1 MIQYV
6 KGNDIDQIYW
16 DIFAKQE
23 VPENMTLA
31 TGIVLIARHA
41 VMKTVTVPAQ
51 YEIDEISTN
60 RIKISFQSET
70 ITRTGIYDL
79 ELTYKKVDVSLPD
92 GERTVRA
99 TNCGSFEV
107 VSSSCEVVVP
117 ADPLVIAGIIGPLQ
131 GLTVYQVAVKNGY
144 VGTEVEWLQSLK
156 QPALDAAATANA
168 AVENMTYSAEFSTKD
183 YNEIIL

>member
-79 ELTYKKVDVSLPD
+79 ELTYKVIDASLPD
-92 GERTVRA
+92 GVRSVRT

-107 VSSSCEVVVP
+107 VSRSCEVKVP
-117 ADPLVIAGIIGPLQ
+117 ADPLMIAGIIGPLQ
-131 GLTVYQVAVKNGY
+131 GLSAYEVAVKNGF
-144 VGTEVEWLQSLK
+144 VGTEVEWLQSLQ
-156 QPALDAAATANA
+156 QPALDAAAAANA
-168 AVENMTYSAEFSTKD
+168 AVENMTYSVDFSAVE
-183 YNEIIL
+183 YNEITL